1 MYHLLLLFHSEPFR
15 AYGAERDHP
24 SSNVTLVDVP
34 FCAGYLQET
43 PESVSSLSHSVRG
56 LSPVAYRILHFLAHS
71 ALLVGSELD
80 LHFPGELSALVLGRR
95 SAKDDVTAR
104 DLVQR
109 HVCNDWRL
117 LRQQLACDV
126 QQASAVVH
134 SVLSSL
140 GEAISGTAESGLSE
154 VPGQLTVP
162 GSVEVWETAFADE
175 FVRPVT
181 QATRPQAVLAALTRD
196 KGSEEGSAGIRSRAL
211 KMEIEEAEFA
221 MTEEYRAEWRPRLLR
236 TRGRP
241 SFAHFQATFLLDAKN
256 TDRYPFL
263 RAFLEQEDQLVLV
276 KELVPLVEWSN
287 QVLTRFG
294 NQVDRRE
301 AERTSVE
308 QALPRIKDK

>member
-1 MYHLLLLFHSEPFR
+1 MKAAEYVYPFLNIV
-15 AYGAERDHP
+15 
-24 SSNVTLVDVP
+24 SS
-34 FCAGYLQET
+34 CAGYLQET
-43 PESVSSLSHSVRG
+43 PESVSSLSHSVRS
-56 LSPVAYRILHFLAHS
+56 LSPVAYRILHLLAHS
-71 ALLVGSELD
+71 ALLVGFELG
-80 LHFPGELSALVLGRR
+80 FQAPGDLSALVLGRR

-140 GEAISGTAESGLSE
+140 GEAISGTTESGLAGI
-154 VPGQLTVP
+154 PGQLTVP

-181 QATRPQAVLAALTRD
+181 QDTRPQSVLAALTRHNRT
-196 KGSEEGSAGIRSRAL
+196 EESSAGIRSTAL
-211 KMEIEEAEFA
+211 KMEIEETEFA
-221 MTEEYRAEWRPRLLR
+221 MTQEYRAEWRPRLLR

-241 SFAHFQATFLLDAKN
+241 SFAHFHATFLLDAKN

-263 RAFLEQEDQLVLV
+263 RAFLEQEDQLALI

-308 QALPRIKDK
+308 QALERLEQT